1 MIKGSALWKEITMLI
16 IMAILLP
23 IIAWGANAL
32 VARQDKA
39 DGLMNDYSNKIIRL
53 ETQQIYNDTQFG
65 QINAKLDLLLQRK

>member
-23 IIAWGANAL
+23 IIAWSANAI
-32 VARQDKA
+32 VARQDKT
-39 DGLMNDYSNKIIRL
+39 DELMNDYSNKIIRL

-65 QINAKLDLLLQRK
+65 QINAKLDLLLERK

>member
-16 IMAILLP
+16 IMAVLLP
-23 IIAWGANAL
+23 IIAWSANAI
-32 VARQDKA
+32 VARQDKT

-65 QINAKLDLLLQRK
+65 QINAKLDLLLERK

>member
-23 IIAWGANAL
+23 IIAWSANAI
-32 VARQDKA
+32 VARQDKT
-39 DGLMNDYSNKIIRL
+39 DGLMGDYSNKIIRL

-65 QINAKLDLLLQRK
+65 QINAKLDLLLERK